1 MVLYDITAS
10 YLEGAYEESE
20 IVLFGYNRDGK
31 RGHEQICLGLL
42 CNEQGCPVG
51 VEVFAGNTQD
61 ASTVLEKIK
70 ELRTEYGLNKV
81 IFVGDRG
88 MVTSVGT
95 LAVTIRVEVEQDPRP
110 LRTLFGA
117 NLKGRLLIID

>member
-1 MVLYDITAS
+1 MEARFGRRPKVGDFV
-10 YLEGAYEESE
+10 E
-20 IVLFGYNRDGK
+20 ILV
-31 RGHEQICLGLL
+31 
-42 CNEQGCPVG
+42 
-51 VEVFAGNTQD
+51 A
-61 ASTVLEKIK
+61 EKPF
-70 ELRTEYGLNKV
+70 ER
-81 IFVGDRG
+81 GDRG

>member
-1 MVLYDITAS
+1 
-10 YLEGAYEESE
+10 
-20 IVLFGYNRDGK
+20 
-31 RGHEQICLGLL
+31 
-42 CNEQGCPVG
+42 
-51 VEVFAGNTQD
+51 
-61 ASTVLEKIK
+61 
-70 ELRTEYGLNKV
+70 
-81 IFVGDRG
+81 